1 MWPSLRTL
9 ISLWLEMRLEQN
21 VVVFVTTLPLTFKE
35 IWGTILNQNIFQ
47 VLFPISAQN
56 VPWPLLLTKHIW
68 TTSKEITRRTENVSN
83 KFVYFKVLRFS
94 MRWILTSTFRTSG
107 TEDMLVLC
115 VIIVKRAWS
124 MLEIILNP
132 STFQIHLHMNVLCVA
147 SSLEP
152 TIPF

>member
-1 MWPSLRTL
+1 
-9 ISLWLEMRLEQN
+9 MRREQN
-21 VVVFVTTLPLTFKE
+21 VVVFVTILPLTFKE

-68 TTSKEITRRTENVSN
+68 TTSKEITRRTENVEIYTKYRMYSISILN
-83 KFVYFKVLRFS
+83 VYFKVLRFS

-132 STFQIHLHMNVLCVA
+132 STFQIHFYMNVLCVA
-147 SSLEP
+147 SSLEQ